1 VHLGRR
7 SRSADDS
14 TEITLHSIF
23 RCDILNIERGKPE
36 IHGLPSTM
44 TNYMLYSI
52 SRSLFAVV
60 GGYFLPLKISY
71 MRLARETNKIPI
83 WIRSEYV
90 TYIGIALLSS
100 LVWRVSPSDDGG

>member
-1 VHLGRR
+1 M
-7 SRSADDS
+7 DDS

-90 TYIGIALLSS
+90 TYIGKPSFLSS
-100 LVWRVSPSDDGG
+100 GGLAPPKNGRVGRLYVL